1 MINVIIHEGQRGLLV
16 RDGRTVELL
25 APGRH
30 RRWSLFGRQL
40 VEYIDVRSGVTELGP
55 ALDRVLPADAA
66 TRLDVLADQ
75 AALVTRDGVPARV
88 LTAGRWALWPTEG
101 RLDVA
106 TVDLAPLHT
115 TIPPLFWPLA
125 AGLVQEVVVRPFER
139 VLVYVDG
146 SLVEVLAQGRYGLGT
161 WQRKLELVRH
171 DMREQELQVAGQELV
186 TADKVSLRL
195 NLLLKYAIVDPIAA
209 AQSVHDLHDALYAE
223 VQIATRQGVAAV
235 TVDGLLE
242 RRVELARDMVAH
254 VTDRARAWGV
264 EIRRLELKDV
274 ILPGE
279 MKTLLNQVIE
289 AEKRAAAQV
298 ITRREEVAATRSLAN
313 TARLMESNPVLMRL
327 KEMETLKEM
336 ADKIGNVTV
345 VMAPKE
351 LQEMLRLG
359 K

>member
-1 MINVIIHEGQRGLLV
+1 MIHVIIHEGQRGLLV
-16 RDGRTVELL
+16 RDGRLVELL
-25 APGRH
+25 PPGRH

-40 VEYIDVRSGVTELGP
+40 VEHLDVSSGVTELSP
-55 ALDRVLPADAA
+55 ALERVLPADAA
-66 TRLDVLADQ
+66 TRLEVLTDQ
-75 AALVTRDGVPARV
+75 AALVSRDGVPARV

-106 TVDLAPLHT
+106 TVDLLALHSA
-115 TIPPLFWPLA
+115 IPSRFWPLA
-125 AGLVQEVVVRPFER
+125 PGLVQEVVVHPFER

-146 SLVEVLAQGRYGLGT
+146 TLVEVLGPGRYGLGT
-161 WQRKLELVRH
+161 WQRKLELGRY
-171 DMREQELQVAGQELV
+171 DLREQELQVAGQELV

-195 NLLLKYAIVDPIAA
+195 NVLLKYAVADPVAA
-209 AQSVHDLHDALYAE
+209 AQSVHNLHDALYAE
-223 VQIATRQGVAAV
+223 VQIATRQSVAGV

-242 RRVELARDMVAH
+242 RRVELAREMVAH
-254 VTDRARAWGV
+254 VADRARTWGIDV
-264 EIRRLELKDV
+264 RRLELKDV

-298 ITRREEVAATRSLAN
+298 ILRREEVAATRSLAN

-327 KEMETLKEM
+327 KEMEALKEM
-336 ADKIGNVTV
+336 TEKIGTLNV

-351 LQEMLRLG
+351 LQDLLRLG